1 MLPSVSTNYHNCEKN
16 IKDCNACAQ
25 SKLYNRIIRK
35 LYNNNFS
42 FSRQSFRISHSLDQS
57 NSFSQGIPTLIIA
70 VSGIDDAASVAIHGI
85 IQSIMFFPNA
95 ILWYQIL
102 QGPIAIVGGL
112 GFGVLWGWLAKYV
125 PEKGDVSNLPSFLIP
140 FPFS

>member
-1 MLPSVSTNYHNCEKN
+1 M
-16 IKDCNACAQ
+16 Q
-25 SKLYNRIIRK
+25 IIRK